1 MFTDLENPHGT
12 GSTGGD
18 EKPSVIE
25 VKKYEKKRTKA
36 KKNINGGHGDAVV
49 DSVDILKKPK
59 PPQVNNINHITSIK
73 NKNGSDM
80 GNVMNTI
87 VTLLESI
94 AGNTNTTA
102 EKLDYLRSTVR
113 DVKIGG
119 NTTTNVINQGSSST
133 ISNSIAGGSGSG
145 SKSRNR
151 ILAEKIAR
159 GV

>member
-1 MFTDLENPHGT
+1 MFTNLENPRGT
-12 GSTGGD
+12 GYTGGD

-25 VKKYEKKRTKA
+25 VKKYEKTRRNA
-36 KKNINGGHGDAVV
+36 EKKLRGGHGDAIV
-49 DSVDILKKPK
+49 DNVDILKKPK
-59 PPQVNNINHITSIK
+59 PPQVNNINHITNIK
-73 NKNGSDM
+73 NKNNSDM
-80 GNVMNTI
+80 DNVMNTI

-113 DVKIGG
+113 DVKING

-133 ISNSIAGGSGSG
+133 ISSSIAGGSGSG
-145 SKSRNR
+145 SISRNR
-151 ILAEKIAR
+151 ILAEQIAR